1 MKKYKKTMEKQLLI
15 GGYGLHKLGSSRGS
29 KEIEYLVYDESN
41 TASFIHD
48 VENGKNYYNANGN
61 KFFAE
66 VWKMEENNIGEIA
79 SPQALLELVT
89 YAFVQH
95 CSNRFFQ
102 KADEAEFD
110 IKFLVR
116 SFNLEDL
123 MIVTKYIS
131 PGQLKEI
138 NTIIKSVRK

>member
-1 MKKYKKTMEKQLLI
+1 MEKQLLI

-29 KEIEYLVYDESN
+29 KEIEYLVHDQSN
-41 TASFIHD
+41 NAFFIHD
-48 VENGKNYYNANGN
+48 GKNYYNANGSQ
-61 KFFAE
+61 FFAE

-79 SPQALLELVT
+79 SPQALLELVAYT
-89 YAFVQH
+89 FVQH
-95 CSNRFFQ
+95 CSNHFFQ

-123 MIVTKYIS
+123 KIVTKYITAA
-131 PGQLKEI
+131 QHKEI
-138 NTIIKSVRK
+138 KKIIKSVRK